1 MTRLGGTPSPR
12 MHRRSNVAGIL
23 SAGCWVLHFALAV
36 HCATAEC
43 LRAQEPER
51 VSGEVT
57 CAECVITLDTVV
69 TIGGLDGPGLDVI
82 SMFSDVAVDQRGRI
96 LVWSEAE
103 ISVFDSTGSYLRTV
117 GRRGEGPGEYR
128 SISHID
134 VGPRYI
140 HVFDRHEGRTMLD
153 HDFEVVRTDRFPGQV
168 LSAAV
173 LGDDVVVFIADV
185 PTSASVAH
193 VFRMLLPSGKM
204 TSYGYDGAVHSPELM
219 TLATTKTAVTG
230 KDDTVWAVP
239 REINR
244 LVRWDLVPEP
254 KMGRVFDRRVPE
266 FDEGGD
272 AFAPASVGSAMMDDR
287 GLWLVWHTADPDWTG
302 QLPSYEN
309 LTPSSIDIDQLRD
322 SWLDLVD
329 PHTGRTIARYHQDDA
344 LGGFAGG
351 SGCVVDYEE
360 TDAGVPYLHILEPR
374 LSRR

>member
-1 MTRLGGTPSPR
+1 M
-12 MHRRSNVAGIL
+12 RRRTNAGGIL
-23 SAGCWVLHFALAV
+23 CAGCWVLLSAVAV
-36 HCATAEC
+36 HCATVEY
-43 LRAQEPER
+43 LRTQEPEQ
-51 VSGEVT
+51 VSGDVT
-57 CAECVITLDTVV
+57 CPECVITLDTVV

-82 SMFSDVAVDQRGRI
+82 SMFSDVAVDRRGRV

-103 ISVFDSTGSYLRTV
+103 ISVFDSTGTYLRTV
-117 GRRGEGPGEYR
+117 GRRGEGPGEYQ

-185 PTSASVAH
+185 PTPASVGH
-193 VFRMLLPSGKM
+193 VFHMLPPSGEM
-204 TSYGYDGAVHSPELM
+204 TSYGYDGAVYPSELM
-219 TLATTKTAVTG
+219 TLATTRTAVTG
-230 KDDTVWAVP
+230 RNDTVWAVP
-239 REINR
+239 RESNR
-244 LVRWDLVPEP
+244 LVRWDLAPEP
-254 KMGRVFDRRVPE
+254 KMARVFERRVAE

-272 AFAPASVGSAMMDDR
+272 EFMPATLGSVLLDDR

-309 LTPSSIDIDQLRD
+309 LTPSAIDVDQLRD
-322 SWLDLVD
+322 AWLDLLD

-351 SGCVVDYEE
+351 SSYVVDYEE
-360 TDAGVPYLHILEPR
+360 TDAGVPYLNILEPR
-374 LSRR
+374 LYRR